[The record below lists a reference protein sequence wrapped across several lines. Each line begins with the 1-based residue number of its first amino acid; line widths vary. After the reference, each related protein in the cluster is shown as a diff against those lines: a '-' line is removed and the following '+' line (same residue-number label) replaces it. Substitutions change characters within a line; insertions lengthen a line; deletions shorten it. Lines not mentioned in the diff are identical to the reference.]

1 MTIGSV
7 LEMETKTSIYA
18 VRTTIGQERGVTDL
32 ITTAVIGESDVWE
45 CPFCSEDFSSEDA
58 TLEHMKKCKKKGKKK
73 GEPKLV
79 STNQLIG
86 RVKAILVPETLRGY
100 VFIETTEFRDVE
112 IAISGVPHV
121 RGRVGGK
128 VSLEEIDKFLAP
140 PPAAEG
146 ISEEDIVEIISGPF
160 KGERAKV
167 RRVEAGKEE
176 LTLDL
181 LDSPHPIPI
190 KVHADFAKIVER
202 AAREEEAETAGDDE
216 AAIDDDEFDDDDS
229 FWAHAPDDE

>member
-1 MTIGSV
+1 
-7 LEMETKTSIYA
+7 METNTSIYA
-18 VRTTIGQERGVTDL
+18 VRTTIGQEKGVTDL

-45 CPFCSEDFSSEDA
+45 CPFCKEDFSSEKA
-58 TLEHMKKCKKKGKKK
+58 TLDHMKKCKKKGKKE
-73 GEPKLV
+73 GEPQLV
-79 STNQLIG
+79 SSNQLLG

-128 VSLEEIDKFLAP
+128 VSIEEIDKFLAP

-146 ISEEDIVEIISGPF
+146 ISEGDIVEIISGAF

-167 RRVEAGKEE
+167 QRVEAGKEE
-176 LTLDL
+176 LILEL
-181 LDSPHPIPI
+181 LDSPVSIPVR
-190 KVHADFAKIVER
+190 VHADFAKIVER
-202 AAREEEAETAGDDE
+202 AERPAEAAEADEEEEALIDE
-216 AAIDDDEFDDDDS
+216 DEFDEEDS
-229 FWAHAPDDE
+229 FWSHAPED

>member
-1 MTIGSV
+1 
-7 LEMETKTSIYA
+7 METGTSIYA
-18 VRTTIGQERGVTDL
+18 VRTTIGQERSVTDL
-32 ITTAVIGESDVWE
+32 ITTAVIGETDVWQ
-45 CPFCSEDFSSEDA
+45 CPFCSEDFSSEKA
-58 TLEHMKKCKKKGKKK
+58 TKDHMKSCKKKKKK
-73 GEPKLV
+73 TGEPELV
-79 STNQLIG
+79 STNQLLG

-146 ISEEDIVEIISGPF
+146 ISIDDVVEIISGPF

-167 RRVEAGKEE
+167 VRVDAGKEE
-176 LTLDL
+176 LILEL
-181 LDSPHPIPI
+181 LDSPYTIPVR
-190 KVHADFAKIVER
+190 VHADFAKIVER
-202 AAREEEAETAGDDE
+202 AEKKEEPIDEVEEAEDLKDKDAFDDE
-216 AAIDDDEFDDDDS
+216 DS
-229 FWAHAPDDE
+229 FWAHEPEEDE

>member
-1 MTIGSV
+1 
-7 LEMETKTSIYA
+7 METSTSIYA

-32 ITTAVIGESDVWE
+32 ITTAVIGETDVWQ
-45 CPFCSEDFSSEDA
+45 CPFCSEDFSSKKA
-58 TLEHMKKCKKKGKKK
+58 TLEHMKSCKKKKKKKK
-73 GEPKLV
+73 GDPQLI
-79 STNQLIG
+79 STNQLLG

-128 VSLEEIDKFLAP
+128 VSLEEIDRFLAP

-146 ISEEDIVEIISGPF
+146 ISENDVVEIISGPF

-167 RRVEAGKEE
+167 VRVDAGKEE
-176 LTLDL
+176 LILEL
-181 LDSPHPIPI
+181 LDSPYTIPVR
-190 KVHADFAKIVER
+190 VHADFAKIVER
-202 AAREEEAETAGDDE
+202 AEKKEEISEEDADDKPE
-216 AAIDDDEFDDDDS
+216 DTDEFSEEDS
-229 FWAHAPDDE
+229 FWSHKPDD

>member
-1 MTIGSV
+1 
-7 LEMETKTSIYA
+7 MESSTSIYA
-18 VRTTIGQERGVTDL
+18 VRTTIGQERSVTDL

-45 CPFCSEDFSSEDA
+45 CPFCSEDFASQKA
-58 TLEHMKKCKKKGKKK
+58 TKQHMKGCKKKGKKE
-73 GEPKLV
+73 GEPKLI
-79 STNQLIG
+79 SRNQLLG

-128 VSLEEIDKFLAP
+128 VSLDEIDKFLAP

-146 ISEEDIVEIISGPF
+146 ISEGDVVEIISGPF

-167 RRVEAGKEE
+167 QRVDAGKEE
-176 LTLDL
+176 LILEL
-181 LDSPHPIPI
+181 MDSPYTIPVR
-190 KVHADFAKIVER
+190 VHADFAKIVER
-202 AAREEEAETAGDDE
+202 AERKEEPVKTTAEEEEVKVSSFDD
-216 AAIDDDEFDDDDS
+216 FDDDDS
-229 FWAHAPDDE
+229 FWAHSSDED

>member
-1 MTIGSV
+1 
-7 LEMETKTSIYA
+7 METSTSIYA
-18 VRTTIGQERGVTDL
+18 VRTTIGQERSVTDL
-32 ITTAVIGESDVWE
+32 ITTAVIGETDVWR
-45 CPFCSEDFSSEDA
+45 CPFCSEDFSSEKA
-58 TLEHMKKCKKKGKKK
+58 TKEHMSSCKKKKKK
-73 GEPKLV
+73 KTGEPVLV
-79 STNQLIG
+79 STNQLLG

-146 ISEEDIVEIISGPF
+146 ISEDDVVEIISGPF

-167 RRVEAGKEE
+167 VRVDAGKEE
-176 LTLDL
+176 LILEL
-181 LDSPHPIPI
+181 LDSPYTIPVR
-190 KVHADFAKIVER
+190 VHADFAKIVER
-202 AAREEEAETAGDDE
+202 AERKEELVDEADKEEKAAADDAFDDE
-216 AAIDDDEFDDDDS
+216 DS
-229 FWAHAPDDE
+229 FWAHEPEEDE

>member
-1 MTIGSV
+1 
-7 LEMETKTSIYA
+7 METSTSIYA
-18 VRTTIGQERGVTDL
+18 VRTTIGQERSVTDL
-32 ITTAVIGESDVWE
+32 ITTAVIGETDVWQ
-45 CPFCSEDFSSEDA
+45 CPFCSEDFSSEKA
-58 TLEHMKKCKKKGKKK
+58 TLEHMKSCKKKKKK
-73 GEPKLV
+73 GDPKLI

-128 VSLEEIDKFLAP
+128 VSVEEIDRFLAP

-146 ISEEDIVEIISGPF
+146 ISEDDVVEIISGPF

-167 RRVEAGKEE
+167 VRVDAGKEE
-176 LTLDL
+176 LILEL
-181 LDSPHPIPI
+181 LDSPYTIPVR
-190 KVHADFAKIVER
+190 VHADFAKIVER
-202 AAREEEAETAGDDE
+202 AERKEEPVDE
-216 AAIDDDEFDDDDS
+216 AAAAKAKDDDDKFDEEDS
-229 FWAHAPDDE
+229 FWAHEPED